1 MNSDHV
7 HPVSHEHGRRKTS
20 VNTMFRR
27 SLIVLGDPVVHALI
41 YIGATYQLL
50 WSTIGWVWQSA
61 TKRQV
66 RFGKSALYAQIVRL
80 GLRATGVVILV
91 NCCIGLILAL
101 QMAPPLQDFGQ
112 VETVANIIAVAV
124 FRELGP
130 LISAIVLTGIG
141 GAAIAAELGT
151 MVVGEEIEALQV
163 HALNPIRFLVMPR
176 VIAAVICLIAL
187 CVIGQLVAVAS
198 GWCIGVWVLEIPSTI
213 YIDNTIDQLK
223 LSDFITGL
231 TKAAIFGLLVALIAC
246 HNGLSV
252 TGGASGVGRATTNT
266 VVHSIVSIIFADL
279 LFTSIFYRLGWA

>member
-1 MNSDHV
+1 MKPHAVNPPSLPHNRTKV
-7 HPVSHEHGRRKTS
+7 LTAARR
-20 VNTMFRR
+20 F
-27 SLIVLGDPVVHALI
+27 LIVLGEPVIHMLV
-41 YIGATYQLL
+41 YIGAASGLL
-50 WSTIGWVWQSA
+50 WSTIGWIWQSA
-61 TKRQV
+61 GKRQV
-66 RFGKSALYAQIVRL
+66 RFGRPALYAQIVRL
-80 GLRATGVVILV
+80 GVRAMAVVILV

-101 QMAPPLQDFGQ
+101 QMAPPLQEFGQ

-130 LISAIVLTGIG
+130 LISAIVMTGIG

-176 VIAAVICLIAL
+176 ILAAIICLVML

-198 GWCIGVWVLEIPSTI
+198 GWAMGVWILDIPSTI
-213 YIDNTIDQLK
+213 YMDNTIDQLK
-223 LSDFITGL
+223 VSDFVTGIF
-231 TKAAIFGLLVALIAC
+231 KAAVFGLFVGLIAC

-279 LFTSIFYRLGWA
+279 VFTSIFYKLGWV